1 MKRPYTDNDV
11 FNFMKGFANRESKE
25 EITRKYI
32 AGLISKDEYFK
43 RMKNYYAKTLR

>member
-11 FNFMKGFANRESKE
+11 FNFLKGFKETKE

-32 AGLISKDEYFK
+32 IGLISKDEYIK
-43 RMKNYYAKTLR
+43 RMRNYYDKALR